1 MNFRITRRTFGIA
14 AAGCVSAGALAAQEQ
29 DSVPAQEGPKP
40 YEAEF
45 TRDYEPPKFK
55 LKWDKP
61 QINREMATDFILF
74 AHSDLKMVKKLL
86 DKEPAL
92 LNAAMDWG
100 KGDWETALGGA
111 SHMGRKD
118 IAKFLLSRGARV
130 DIFAATMLGML
141 DSVKEMLT
149 FEPKLI
155 DLRGPHGF
163 DLHWHAQVGQD
174 EAKPVLD
181 YLQSIKKK
189 KLRNIPFLKKKKV
202 EGSKK
207 VGSESK

>member
-1 MNFRITRRTFGIA
+1 MNSRITRRTFGIA
-14 AAGCVSAGALAAQEQ
+14 ATGLVSTGALAACQQEEKE
-29 DSVPAQEGPKP
+29 VPKP

-61 QINREMATDFILF
+61 QVNRELASDFIIY
-74 AHSDLKMVKKLL
+74 AHSDLKMTQKLL

-92 LNAAMDWG
+92 LNATMDWG

-118 IAKFLLSRGARV
+118 IAKFLISRGARV

-141 DSVKEMLT
+141 ESVEEMLK

-163 DLHWHAQVGQD
+163 DLHWHAQAGQED
-174 EAKPVLD
+174 AKPVLD
-181 YLQSIKKK
+181 FLQTIKKK
-189 KLRNIPFLKKKKV
+189 ELRELPFLKRRKK
-202 EGSKK
+202 E
-207 VGSESK
+207 GSESK